1 MRTVLFPVLISLATP
16 HAAFAGEKAA
26 TAAVQIISE
35 YADRICGVMPVN
47 GETSNLTLDGETE
60 AKLNGLVS
68 KLADLGI
75 KGTAKYEFK
84 NFKNVLQADLPKLI
98 EKQVECKSAVSDK
111 MSGAILDAF
120 KVDDNDIKQST
131 GNITNNGDGNFNNT
145 GIQNKI
151 EIK

>member
-1 MRTVLFPVLISLATP
+1 
-16 HAAFAGEKAA
+16 
-26 TAAVQIISE
+26 
-35 YADRICGVMPVN
+35 MPVN

>member
-1 MRTVLFPVLISLATP
+1 MRTVLLPVLISLAP
-16 HAAFAGEKAA
+16 IDGAFVGEKAA

-35 YADRICGVMPVN
+35 YADRICGVMPTI

-84 NFKNVLQADLPKLI
+84 NFKNVLQADLPKLLD
-98 EKQVECKSAVSDK
+98 KQIECKSSVSDK

-120 KVDDNDIKQST
+120 KVDDGGIRQST
-131 GNITNNGDGNFNNT
+131 GNINNNGNNNFNNS